1 MRMIVLTAAALLLAP
16 PAIGQTAG
24 SGRPPE
30 TATEA
35 PPIGTPGNGVT
46 TGTTSSPEMKTG
58 SERSPTA
65 GAPTNSGVTKGDV
78 HR

>member
-35 PPIGTPGNGVT
+35 PPTGTPGQWRNNRHHFLPRDEDGL
-46 TGTTSSPEMKTG
+46 GAFADGG
-58 SERSPTA
+58 SADKFGRHE
-65 GAPTNSGVTKGDV
+65 G
-78 HR
+78 